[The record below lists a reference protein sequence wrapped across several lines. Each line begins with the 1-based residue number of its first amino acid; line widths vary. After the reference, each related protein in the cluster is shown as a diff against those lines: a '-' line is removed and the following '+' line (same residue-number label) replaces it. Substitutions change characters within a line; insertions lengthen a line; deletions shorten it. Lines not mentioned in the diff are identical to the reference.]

1 MYSIWFV
8 FNAPEKRA
16 NQIVSFH
23 LQERSEKPMFEK
35 TDYDILEVVLIG
47 LNEDCDYIGTSKPQN
62 RLCHLLNTVF
72 STKLSVDKKS
82 KIMQNDYK
90 INMTDTKIK
99 EMNNMCNLSDG
110 IFEKGTEQG
119 IEQNKKEIALGMLKS
134 NYSEEEIIRLTHL
147 SYAKLEQLKK
157 KNF

>member
-1 MYSIWFV
+1 MKEIWLC

-72 STKLSVDKKS
+72 STKLSVDKK
-82 KIMQNDYK
+82 I
-90 INMTDTKIK
+90 
-99 EMNNMCNLSDG
+99 
-110 IFEKGTEQG
+110 
-119 IEQNKKEIALGMLKS
+119 
-134 NYSEEEIIRLTHL
+134 
-147 SYAKLEQLKK
+147 
-157 KNF
+157 